1 MKAIA
6 FIRPLPIEA
15 EDSLVELDLPEPEF
29 GPRDL
34 LVNVRAVSVNPVDTK
49 VRGARHQ
56 GSASDKTGKPRV
68 LGWDAA
74 GVVVGKGAAVTGF
87 NVGDEVYYA
96 GALDR
101 PGSNAEYQA
110 VDERLVGRKPKSIG
124 FAEAAALPLTSITA
138 WELLFDRLGV
148 REDKSEASVLVSG
161 AAGGVGSILVQI
173 ARRLTGLT
181 VIATASRPETV
192 QWVTQMGAH
201 HVIDHT
207 QPLAGQVH
215 SLGIRPVKYIASL
228 TATARNFAPLV
239 EVLAPQGK
247 LGLIDDPATLDAVPL
262 KRKAASLHWE
272 FMFARSMW
280 QTPDMAEQGRLL
292 NSVSELVDRGEL
304 RSTQTQTFS
313 PINVENLKKAHV
325 LAESGKA
332 IGKVTL
338 SGF

>member
-6 FIRPLPIEA
+6 FTRPLPIEA
-15 EDSLVELDLPEPEF
+15 QDSLVELDLPQPEI

-34 LVNVRAVSVNPVDTK
+34 LVSVKAVSVNPVDTK

-74 GVVVGKGAAVTGF
+74 GIVVSKGAAVGGF
-87 NVGDEVYYA
+87 EVGDEVYYA
-96 GALDR
+96 GELDR
-101 PGSNAEYQA
+101 PGSNAEFQA
-110 VDERLVGRKPKSIG
+110 VDERLVGRKPRTIG

-148 REDKSEASVLVSG
+148 REDETGGSLLVSG
-161 AAGGVGSILVQI
+161 AAGGVGSILVQL
-173 ARRLTGLT
+173 ARRLTKLT

-192 QWVTQMGAH
+192 QLVTAMGAH

-207 QPLAGQVH
+207 KPLAEQV
-215 SLGIRPVKYIASL
+215 SGLGLPPVEYIASL
-228 TATARNFAPLV
+228 TATTRNFAELV
-239 EVLAPQGK
+239 RVLAPEGK
-247 LGLIDDPATLDAVPL
+247 LGLIDDPETLDVVPL

-280 QTPDMAEQGRLL
+280 QTADMADQGRLL
-292 NSVSELVDRGEL
+292 SRVADLVDRGEL

-313 PINVENLKKAHV
+313 PINVENLKMAHA
-325 LAESGKA
+325 LAESGKS

>member
-1 MKAIA
+1 MKSIA
-6 FIRPLPIEA
+6 FTRPLPIEA
-15 EDSLVELDLPEPEF
+15 PDSLVELDLPQPEF

-49 VRGARHQ
+49 IRGARHQ
-56 GSASDKTGKPRV
+56 GSTSDNTGKPRV

-74 GVVVGKGAAVTGF
+74 GVVVDKGNAVTGF

-124 FAEAAALPLTSITA
+124 FAEAAAFPLTSITA
-138 WELLFDRLGV
+138 WELLFDRFGI
-148 REDKSEASVLVSG
+148 REGENGTSLLVSG
-161 AAGGVGSILVQI
+161 AAGGVGSILVQL
-173 ARRLTGLT
+173 ARKLTRLTI
-181 VIATASRPETV
+181 IATASRPETV
-192 QWVTQMGAH
+192 DWVTQMGAH

-207 QPLAGQVH
+207 KPLAEQVNG
-215 SLGIRPVKYIASL
+215 LRVAPVKYIASL
-228 TATARNFAPLV
+228 TATARNFASLV

-247 LGLIDDPATLDAVPL
+247 LGLIDDPATLDVVPL

-280 QTPDMAEQGRLL
+280 QTPDMGEQGRLL
-292 NSVSELVDRGEL
+292 SRVAELVDRGEL

-313 PINVENLKKAHV
+313 PINVENLKKAHE
-325 LAESGKA
+325 LAESGKS

>member
-6 FIRPLPIEA
+6 FTRPLPIEDQ
-15 EDSLVELDLPEPEF
+15 DSLVELDLPRPEF
-29 GPRDL
+29 GPHDL

-56 GSASDKTGKPRV
+56 GSASDNSGKPRV

-74 GVVVGKGAAVTGF
+74 GIVVGRGAAVTGF
-87 NVGDEVYYA
+87 EVGDEVYYA
-96 GALDR
+96 GELER
-101 PGSNAEYQA
+101 PGSNAEFQA
-110 VDERLVGRKPKSIG
+110 VDARLVGRKPNSIG

-148 REDKSEASVLVSG
+148 HEGESGASLLVSG
-161 AAGGVGSILVQI
+161 AAGGVGSILVQL

-192 QWVTQMGAH
+192 QWVSQMGAH

-207 QPLAGQVH
+207 QPLAGQVDA
-215 SLGIRPVKYIASL
+215 LRVPPVQYIASL
-228 TATARNFAPLV
+228 TATARNFAQLV

-247 LGLIDDPATLDAVPL
+247 LGLIDDPATLDVVPL

-292 NSVSELVDRGEL
+292 TRVSELVDQGEL
-304 RSTQTQTFS
+304 RSTQTETFS
-313 PINVENLKKAHV
+313 PINVENLKKAHALV
-325 LAESGKA
+325 ESGKA